1 MHKSIELAHLKGP
14 IGFVV
19 HKMLYDASEKIID
32 YEFLEANEAFFDV
45 TGFKKDIIGK
55 TAQQVLKDADFEL
68 LDCAD
73 IYNKVIAQ
81 EGYLEFERYSNAL
94 DHWYYVHSFS
104 PEKDLLVCVLT
115 PLNKNVT
122 PVDSDTNLKL
132 KFYRNESLLR
142 VVLNNTNNIAA
153 FLDYA
158 LGEAIKLTN
167 SDIGYIY
174 LYDDKTEEFTLN
186 SWSNKVMDSCRV
198 LEKQTIYRLET
209 TGFWGEVVRQKKAL
223 INNNFEIPH
232 PLKRGV
238 PEGHTPLKKFMSLP
252 IYDKG
257 RIVAVIGL
265 ANKPIDY
272 DETDIQQIQVF
283 MEDVWMA
290 SKRLQAELELV
301 NEKEQL
307 KVIIESVNDG
317 IISIDPRH
325 NVLSANNQ
333 ALTLLDYTFSE
344 LKYANI
350 IDVLTTFCY
359 ETKEYLERIFYNISD
374 SSMNKGMV
382 FERED
387 SFYFLNIEKV
397 KEEYLQKIGYIV
409 ILRNITEEYRHTEQ
423 IKYMSYHDTLTGLY
437 NRRFYEEEL
446 VRLDN
451 DRNYPLSIIIGDVN
465 GLKLTND
472 AFGHA
477 EGDKLLI
484 SISKILQQA
493 CRKGDIIARW
503 GGDEFIFLLPNT
515 SSHRAIAICKNI
527 QGLCEKD
534 KEGVVDVSISLGTS
548 TKISEEEDIYKI
560 LSLAEDIM
568 YKNKLTEGKSQRS
581 NIIEA
586 IKKTLFARN
595 HETEEHADR
604 LLQYCEL
611 MAEKLGLTEDETSE
625 IRLFAVLHDIGK
637 IGISDHIL
645 LKKDTLD
652 ENEWYEMKK
661 HPVIGYRIALASL
674 DLQNIALNILHHHE
688 RWDGSGYPD
697 GLKGENIPLLSRILA
712 VVDAYDAMTSDRPY
726 RKAMTKEAAIDE
738 LKRCAGTQ
746 FDKSIVSVFTKYI
759 V

>member
-1 MHKSIELAHLKGP
+1 MNKPIELAQLNGP
-14 IGFVV
+14 IGVV
-19 HKMLYDASEKIID
+19 IYKMLYDTSGKVTD
-32 YEFLEANEAFFDV
+32 YEFSEANKAFFDV
-45 TGFKKDIIGK
+45 TGYNEDIFGK
-55 TAQQVLKDADFEL
+55 TSQQVVKAGNMEL
-68 LDCAD
+68 PNCIE
-73 IYNKVIAQ
+73 IYNKITEQ
-81 EGYLEFERYSNAL
+81 NSYLEFDRFSIAL
-94 DHWYYVHSFS
+94 QHWYYVHYFS
-104 PEKDLLVCVLT
+104 PEKGLLACTLT
-115 PLNKNVT
+115 PVNKNAT
-122 PVDSDTNLKL
+122 PVDSDTLLKL

-142 VVLNNTNNIAA
+142 VVLNTTNNIAA

-158 LGEAIKLTN
+158 LNEAIKLTG

-174 LYDDKTEEFTLN
+174 MYNDVTEEFTLN
-186 SWSNKVMDSCRV
+186 SWSNKVMDSCKV
-198 LEKQTIYRLET
+198 MEKQTIYQLQT
-209 TGFWGEVVRQKKAL
+209 TGFWGEVVRQKKAI
-223 INNNFEIPH
+223 INNNFEVHH

-265 ANKPIDY
+265 ANKPTDY
-272 DETDIQQIQVF
+272 DENDIQQIQVF

-307 KVIIESVNDG
+307 NVIIESVNDG
-317 IISIDPRH
+317 IISLDTRH
-325 NVLSANNQ
+325 NIILANKQ
-333 ALTLLDYTFSE
+333 ALKLLDYTFSE
-344 LKYANI
+344 IKHANI
-350 IDVLTTFCY
+350 IDILTSFCY
-359 ETKEYLERIFYNISD
+359 ETKEYLENVIYNGTD
-374 SSMNKGMV
+374 LLLNKGMV
-382 FERED
+382 FERGG
-387 SFYFLNIEKV
+387 SYYFLDVEKV

-409 ILRNITEEYRHTEQ
+409 IMRNITDEYRHTEQ

-446 VRLDN
+446 LRLDN

-477 EGDKLLI
+477 EGDRLLI
-484 SISKILQQA
+484 NIAHILQQA

-527 QGLCEKD
+527 QSLCEKS
-534 KEGVVDVSISLGTS
+534 KEGVVDASISLGTA
-548 TKISEEEDIYKI
+548 TKIAETEDIYKV

-595 HETEEHADR
+595 HETEEHAER

-652 ENEWYEMKK
+652 EDEWYEMKK
-661 HPVIGYRIALASL
+661 HPVIGYRIALASF

-697 GLKGENIPLLSRILA
+697 GLKGDNIPLLSRILA

-726 RKAMTKEAAIDE
+726 RKAMSKEAAIEE